1 MEATGRLAP
10 GSAPASAWTGTAV
23 APWGLSPDPEK
34 TSARHHHLNVS
45 PRRPAHHRER
55 AVVRLIHLQPY
66 DLA

>member
-1 MEATGRLAP
+1 MSREVATNIAVDCHEVRG
-10 GSAPASAWTGTAV
+10 V
-23 APWGLSPDPEK
+23 APRCLSPDPEK